1 MKFVKDHQHSMEVG
15 TCVYVMD
22 TDKENHHF
30 KLNNRVFSFEVG
42 VSEFQYGINGAMYF
56 SEVATDGGL
65 GP

>member
-1 MKFVKDHQHSMEVG
+1 MKFFKDHQHSMKVG

-42 VSEFQYGINGAMYF
+42 VSEFQCGINGAM
-56 SEVATDGGL
+56 
-65 GP
+65 